1 MTRAR
6 LGAYGVLA
14 GVFLLGAVAGGS
26 ASYAYARAETRTL
39 FTGDRRAFE
48 ELRVSALERELD
60 LDAAQ
65 AARIRSIFER
75 HRDERE
81 RVGKQMFE
89 TCGEPVRAL
98 RKRIDGEIKAVLNPE
113 QVARFEALQSR
124 MPGPR

>member
-1 MTRAR
+1 
-6 LGAYGVLA
+6 VA

-26 ASYAYARAETRTL
+26 VSYAYAQAETRVL

-48 ELRVSALERELD
+48 QRRLEALERELD

-65 AARIRSIFER
+65 SAKIRSIFER
-75 HRDERE
+75 HRAERE

-89 TCGEPVRAL
+89 SCGAPVRTL
-98 RKRIDGEIKAVLNPE
+98 KGRIDGEIKAALRPD
-113 QVARFEALQSR
+113 QVARYDAIQLR